1 MKVAA
6 ADPLLKLIGE
16 PGPVCRC
23 CEADD
28 HSVCASLTPDGLR
41 GLRIIRGNV
50 RVAAHEAVFDEG
62 QPAEWV
68 YSLTSGTV
76 KLSKLLGDGRRQIV
90 GFIFPGDFFGFA
102 PSGEGY
108 PYTAEAITP
117 VGLCR
122 FATGRLAQLRGETPE
137 LERLLFDRMVA
148 DLALAQDQ
156 MLLLGRMAA
165 REKVAHFLLTLSRRA
180 QRRNDPATPVALTM
194 SRQDLADFL
203 GLTIET
209 VSRTFTQLKRDG
221 LIALPRPELVDLLDP
236 AALRRVADGGGS
248 D

>member
-1 MKVAA
+1 MRA
-6 ADPLLKLIGE
+6 ADPLHALSGD

-28 HSVCASLTPDGLR
+28 HSVCASLTPEGLR
-41 GLRIIRGNV
+41 GLRVIRGNA
-50 RVAAHEAVFDEG
+50 RIGAQDAVFHEG
-62 QPAEWV
+62 EAAEAV

-90 GFIFPGDFFGFA
+90 GFVFPGDFFGFDA
-102 PSGEGY
+102 EGTY

-117 VGLCR
+117 VGVCR
-122 FATGRLAQLRGETPE
+122 FSTSRLAQLRSQTPE
-137 LERLLFDRMVA
+137 LERLLFGRLVA
-148 DLALAQDQ
+148 DLALAQEQ
-156 MLLLGRMAA
+156 MLLLGRMTA

-180 QRRNDPATPVALTM
+180 VRRNDPASPVALTM
-194 SRQDLADFL
+194 SRQDLADYL

-209 VSRTFTQLKRDG
+209 VSRTITQLKRDG
-221 LIALPRPELVDLLDP
+221 LIALVRPELVDLTD
-236 AALRRVADGGGS
+236 ADALRRVAEGGGS

>member
-1 MKVAA
+1 MRPA
-6 ADPLLKLIGE
+6 ADPLLKLVGD

-28 HSVCASLTPDGLR
+28 HSVCASLTPEGLR
-41 GLRIIRGNV
+41 GLRVIRGNA
-50 RVAAHEAVFDEG
+50 RVAAHDVVFDEG

-90 GFIFPGDFFGFA
+90 GFVFPGDFFGFA
-102 PSGEGY
+102 AGGEGY
-108 PYTAEAITP
+108 PYTAEAVTP

-122 FATGRLAQLRGETPE
+122 FATPRLAQLRAEAPD
-137 LERLLFDRMVA
+137 LERLLFDRLVA
-148 DLALAQDQ
+148 DLALAQEQ

-180 QRRNDPATPVALTM
+180 QRRGDPPSPVALPM

-221 LIALPRPELVDLLDP
+221 LIALPRPELVDLLDS
-236 AALRRVADGGGS
+236 AALRRVAEGGGS

>member
-1 MKVAA
+1 VS
-6 ADPLLKLIGE
+6 DPLHVLSTD

-28 HSVCASLTPDGLR
+28 HSVCASLTPEGLR
-41 GLRIIRGNV
+41 GLRVIRGNA
-50 RVAAHEAVFDEG
+50 RVAAQDTVFHEGEAADSIF
-62 QPAEWV
+62 
-68 YSLTSGTV
+68 SLTSGTV

-90 GFIFPGDFFGFA
+90 GFVFPGDFFGFA
-102 PSGEGY
+102 SDGAY

-122 FATGRLAQLRGETPE
+122 FSAARLTQLRTEAPD
-137 LERLLFDRMVA
+137 LERLLFERLVA
-148 DLALAQDQ
+148 DLALAQEQ
-156 MLLLGRMAA
+156 MLLLGRMTA
-165 REKVAHFLLTLSRRA
+165 REKIAHFLLTLSRRA
-180 QRRNDPATPVALTM
+180 MRRNDPASPVALPM
-194 SRQDLADFL
+194 SRQDLADYL

-221 LIALPRPELVDLLDP
+221 LIALARPELVDLAEPD
-236 AALRRVADGGGS
+236 ALRRVAEGGGS

>member
-1 MKVAA
+1 MRA
-6 ADPLLKLIGE
+6 ADPLLRLVGD

-28 HSVCASLTPDGLR
+28 HSVCASLTPEGLR
-41 GLRIIRGNV
+41 GLRVIRGNA
-50 RVAAHEAVFDEG
+50 RVAASEPVFHEGEAADSVF
-62 QPAEWV
+62 
-68 YSLTSGTV
+68 SLTSGTV

-90 GFIFPGDFFGFA
+90 GFVFPGDFFGFPA
-102 PSGEGY
+102 EGLY
-108 PYTAEAITP
+108 PYTAEAVTP

-122 FATGRLAQLRGETPE
+122 FPSGRLAQLRTEAPD

-148 DLALAQDQ
+148 DLALAQEQ
-156 MLLLGRMAA
+156 MLLLGRMTA
-165 REKVAHFLLTLSRRA
+165 REKIAHFLLTLSRRA
-180 QRRNDPATPVALTM
+180 QRRGDPASPVALTM

-221 LIALPRPELVDLLDP
+221 LIALPRPEVVDLVDP